1 MDDRRARILSKTL
14 IFGGL
19 YCLATLVFG
28 FFGMSFVSG
37 MAMGEAMNGRQNGV
51 DSAEGAL
58 KVLLAIVQPVAVLIA
73 WLGAKKPNIH
83 EHVSLGHLVLIS
95 CAWSFVVGFVYAM
108 LTTRRDWSEHEQKA

>member
-1 MDDRRARILSKTL
+1 MDDRRTRILSKTL

-28 FFGMSFVSG
+28 FFGMSFVGG
-37 MAMGEAMNGRQNGV
+37 MAMGEAMGGRQNGA
-51 DSAEGAL
+51 DFGEGAL
-58 KVLLAIVQPVAVLIA
+58 KVVLAIVQPVAVFVA
-73 WLGAKKPNIH
+73 WLGTKKPSIH

-108 LTTRRDWSEHEQKA
+108 LTTRRNSNEQEQKA